1 MNTYLGSGSSR
12 SSLVRGVVCEQ
23 PVYTPALSGSKSGK
37 VIEKKRTKQVNLS
50 DDVRSIGTCALV
62 NNCKEDGKMHYLV
75 QCVVGRYWHR
85 VGVQHESLS
94 QKCKKTVCVHDFNLS
109 PVETATHTHTETLSL
124 SWCVK
129 PTGTGW
135 DSNRM
140 QCQGISPPPRR
151 HKLTNQLHSLLRD
164 SCEEKERCSLWQSI
178 QKIPS
183 FRRASWIVHQNAA
196 VPTGAVGQLRL
207 MAGAAQLAT
216 SALNTLQSLQTQQQ
230 YLLIDSYANGDD
242 LYRLSARFGT
252 AVLSN
257 VNIFRVLKLN
267 SR

>member
-1 MNTYLGSGSSR
+1 
-12 SSLVRGVVCEQ
+12 
-23 PVYTPALSGSKSGK
+23 
-37 VIEKKRTKQVNLS
+37 
-50 DDVRSIGTCALV
+50 
-62 NNCKEDGKMHYLV
+62 MHYLV

-85 VGVQHESLS
+85 AGVQHESLS

-109 PVETATHTHTETLSL
+109 PVETATHTHTRKHSVSL
-124 SWCVK
+124 GVSSQQEQAEIAIERSVREYHP
-129 PTGTGW
+129 PT
-135 DSNRM
+135 
-140 QCQGISPPPRR
+140 PRR

-207 MAGAAQLAT
+207 MADAAQLAT